1 MITYIFNRNDI
12 VISSDYPHSELIF
25 DVFREHSLF
34 LRTQPSDSFNI
45 IPHGLEVLL
54 TGVILQ
60 AWPNVQDIYPQMIL
74 TYDKYVY
81 IFSGDFVSIY
91 KTNSMAQALYDAYHE
106 FLVALDLEYPTVSL
120 SLNHDYGPLMG
131 LLFQQQ
137 IYDSTVSTFHPLRS

>member
-1 MITYIFNRNDI
+1 MITFIFDRNDI

-34 LRTQPSDSFNI
+34 LRPQPSDSYDI

-54 TGVILQ
+54 TGVIRQ
-60 AWPNVQDIYPQMIL
+60 ACPNVQDIYPQMIL

-91 KTNSMAQALYDAYHE
+91 KTDPMAQGLYDAYHE
-106 FLVALDLEYPTVSL
+106 ILVALDLEYPTVSL
-120 SLNHDYGPLMG
+120 SSNHDYGPLMG
-131 LLFQQQ
+131 LLFNNKFMTQ
-137 IYDSTVSTFHPLRS
+137 